1 MSDNKN
7 EVVAILKNFASKL
20 ASGGAPDRLTTAD
33 GQGGISTMAAQPKKD
48 PGVADIKAGLPAD
61 GQVNTSE
68 TPASAPEHLTTAD
81 GQGGIST
88 MAAQPKKDPGVDD
101 IKASLP
107 ADGAVRKS
115 ASDRVNAIRA
125 AIAGVKPAAAA
136 PAAPAPVVQQ
146 KQAAPA
152 ETKIDMSQDMLAKI
166 ASTALSTEEGIAFI
180 HNLFEKQA
188 GEAAAREQIA
198 EAIRMANAYDSVQ
211 QVKSAAINDVF
222 EKAAAIHD
230 ELASV
235 ITEADAD
242 EILKMAAY
250 HQNALLELDH
260 PLLKQAH
267 AMGME
272 DAALMEAADEA
283 AAAGAE
289 GAPALDQ
296 ALPMGGESLT
306 EDDILALLEE
316 MIASGDITKED
327 VMAALEATGQA
338 GEGEEEGEEEEKEC

>member
-48 PGVADIKAGLPAD
+48 PGVADIKAALPAD
-61 GQVNTSE
+61 GQVNNSDI
-68 TPASAPEHLTTAD
+68 PAVAPEHLTTAD
-81 GQGGIST
+81 GEGGVST
-88 MAAQPKKDPGVDD
+88 MAAQAKKDPGVDA
-101 IKASLP
+101 IKASFP

-125 AIAGVKPAAAA
+125 AIAGVKPAAA
-136 PAAPAPVVQQ
+136 PAAPAPVAQQ

-152 ETKIDMSQDMLAKI
+152 ETKIEMSQDMLAKI

-198 EAIRMANAYDSVQ
+198 EAIRLANAYDSVQ

-230 ELASV
+230 ELATV

-283 AAAGAE
+283 AGAE
-289 GAPALDQ
+289 GAVPLDQ
-296 ALPMGGESLT
+296 ALPMGGETLT

-338 GEGEEEGEEEEKEC
+338 GEGEEEEEKEC